1 MMSSKN
7 GSKVV
12 VELWNCTGMFPKHT
26 LPAKVDS
33 RSKNNI
39 PVQFHCSPKSLDPFI
54 FLMTPFNIP
63 VPNHTGLSNWI
74 PSSRCAVFRF
84 SVFLLIFGFFQ
95 RFGRSAL
102 SFFCRFFLEVSVFF
116 SVFFRIFSD
125 FFSDYF
131 QIFLARFF
139 GQIFLKSTKLK
150 FRFWGSGDVI
160 EFATEILVW
169 CSAD

>member
-1 MMSSKN
+1 MKTTSLLNRKYHCQLI
-7 GSKVV
+7 GF
-12 VELWNCTGMFPKHT
+12 CTQHNFTAHLGRRCTMKCTWVWWLEPSG
-26 LPAKVDS
+26 LP
-33 RSKNNI
+33 
-39 PVQFHCSPKSLDPFI
+39 PEP
-54 FLMTPFNIP
+54 
-63 VPNHTGLSNWI
+63 GLSNWI

-84 SVFLLIFGFFQ
+84 SVFLPIFGFFQ
-95 RFGRSAL
+95 RFRRSAL
-102 SFFCRFFLEVSVFF
+102 SFFCRFFLGVSVFF

-160 EFATEILVW
+160 ESATEILVW

>member
-1 MMSSKN
+1 MGQSFSHN
-7 GSKVV
+7 IFSI
-12 VELWNCTGMFPKHT
+12 
-26 LPAKVDS
+26 
-33 RSKNNI
+33 RSKSGK
-39 PVQFHCSPKSLDPFI
+39 PQYQEYGVRPAFP
-54 FLMTPFNIP
+54 
-63 VPNHTGLSNWI
+63 TGLSNWI

-84 SVFLLIFGFFQ
+84 SVFLPIFGFFQ

-116 SVFFRIFSD
+116 QFFFRIFSD

-160 EFATEILVW
+160 ESATEILVW